1 MYFPRKRETSRLS
14 HFAITIF
21 SKSNQSSR
29 KKLVLQPGL
38 VDWITSSSKLNG
50 RDAPAY
56 RLVTRFGK
64 ANSKNKRTRQYPGM
78 IFAPLRAGKYREGRT
93 MELME
98 IDYKFILLVMDAA
111 LFALGFIMVLFGLA
125 ILAKKAF
132 GAEVQNLAATTSKL
146 AQKGLADDIAG
157 LVGNASAL
165 MNALQEMVKTAR
177 GIGMFL
183 ILTGGIFIAASLLL
197 LVEFILT

>member
-1 MYFPRKRETSRLS
+1 
-14 HFAITIF
+14 
-21 SKSNQSSR
+21 
-29 KKLVLQPGL
+29 
-38 VDWITSSSKLNG
+38 
-50 RDAPAY
+50 
-56 RLVTRFGK
+56 
-64 ANSKNKRTRQYPGM
+64 
-78 IFAPLRAGKYREGRT
+78 

-98 IDYKFILLVMDAA
+98 IDFKFILLVMDAA
-111 LFALGFIMVLFGLA
+111 LFALGFVMVLFGLA

-183 ILTGGIFIAASLLL
+183 ILTGGIFLAASLLL

>member
-1 MYFPRKRETSRLS
+1 
-14 HFAITIF
+14 
-21 SKSNQSSR
+21 
-29 KKLVLQPGL
+29 
-38 VDWITSSSKLNG
+38 
-50 RDAPAY
+50 
-56 RLVTRFGK
+56 
-64 ANSKNKRTRQYPGM
+64 
-78 IFAPLRAGKYREGRT
+78 
-93 MELME
+93 MELMAM
-98 IDYKFILLVMDAA
+98 DYKFILLVMDASI
-111 LFALGFIMVLFGLA
+111 FALGFIMVLFGLG

-183 ILTGGIFIAASLLL
+183 ILSGGIFIAASLLL
-197 LVEFILT
+197 LVEYILV